1 MCLCVRTDKVAGKQ
15 VPHLFI
21 YLFIQGEKVSCCLA
35 PSPGSQELGC
45 IRVLLNL
52 YTTQISK
59 DKALVH
65 YNSVPFKKGF
75 LEPAPFWTMCL
86 HNNLQECS

>member
-1 MCLCVRTDKVAGKQ
+1 MGRKQ
-15 VPHLFI
+15 GTHLFI
-21 YLFIQGEKVSCCLA
+21 YLFVYSGERKFPAGLA

-52 YTTQISK
+52 YITQISK

-65 YNSVPFKKGF
+65 YSSIPFKKGF
-75 LEPAPFWTMCL
+75 PEACIFLG
-86 HNNLQECS
+86 NLSA